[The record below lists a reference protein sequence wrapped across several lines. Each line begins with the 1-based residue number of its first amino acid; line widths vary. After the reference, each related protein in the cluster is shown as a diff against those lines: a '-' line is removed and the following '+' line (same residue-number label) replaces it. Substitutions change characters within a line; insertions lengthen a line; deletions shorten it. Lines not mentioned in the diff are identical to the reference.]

1 MVSGRPKWAA
11 LIRTRVSRAWE
22 PSLGSREVT
31 ECDRAV
37 TRSHILVGQEREM
50 PRALDRRGQLALI
63 LRAHARDAA
72 VKDLAAIRDEAPQK
86 EDVLVIDVFDLLRAE
101 GADLSPGETPAWA
114 SAASVATAISAV
126 SAITAGS
133 TIARSTA
140 ARAART
146 GSTRA
151 RARPTRGN
159 LRGGRIG

>member
-1 MVSGRPKWAA
+1 
-11 LIRTRVSRAWE
+11 
-22 PSLGSREVT
+22 
-31 ECDRAV
+31 
-37 TRSHILVGQEREM
+37 M

-114 SAASVATAISAV
+114 SAASVATAISAAVATTISAV